1 MAITIRTTT
10 EHDWEQV
17 RTLRLEALA
26 DTPLAFG
33 EHLVDAEKHGES
45 EWRMRGARGTNPH
58 SVFLVAIDDDG
69 RWVGT
74 MAGYVD
80 RSVPMLVGVYVSPSV
95 RGTGVAEALLAGI
108 EEWAL
113 TEGDMLLLHVH
124 EENPRARAFYAKAGY
139 IENGVTHPYVLDP
152 SAREVE
158 MVKLLR

>member
-1 MAITIRTTT
+1 MAVTIRSTT

-33 EHLVDAEKHGES
+33 EHLVDAEKHGEA
-45 EWRMRGARGTNPH
+45 EWRRRGARGTNEH
-58 SVFLVAIDDDG
+58 STHVVAIDEDG

-124 EENPRARAFYAKAGY
+124 EENARARAFYERRGFVATGRT
-139 IENGVTHPYVLDP
+139 VPYPLAPDEL
-152 SAREVE
+152 EVE
-158 MVKLLR
+158 MSRTL